1 MSFGIVKTT
10 SVFVCPA
17 EERLAQVLRAAAPR
31 PPHKAAQG
39 SSAKERASRSN
50 SASWGCERSPPGV
63 GLLDPWE
70 RRIEWFPTFSEV
82 VFVAGFLSCPLRFSS
97 YMEGDFSGDGTLSS
111 PPLGI
116 LLRIPKLFWLSG
128 RAPDSVRTGQWF
140 EPRLSSFVRYGFFS
154 FLFSRSIAQLCDV
167 QGSSV
172 VRAPPF
178 SLL

>member
-39 SSAKERASRSN
+39 SSAKERASRSTPRAGGGKGALPG
-50 SASWGCERSPPGV
+50 SACSIPGK
-63 GLLDPWE
+63 GGDT
-70 RRIEWFPTFSEV
+70 RGKIEGFPTFSEV
-82 VFVAGFLSCPLRFSS
+82 VFVAGFLSCPQRLSS
-97 YMEGDFSGDGTLSS
+97 YMEGDFPGDGTLSS

-128 RAPDSVRTGQWF
+128 RAPDSVRPGPWF
-140 EPRLSSFVRYGFFS
+140 KPIVC
-154 FLFSRSIAQLCDV
+154 ATACTADV
-167 QGSSV
+167 HGGWSG
-172 VRAPPF
+172 
-178 SLL
+178 

>member
-1 MSFGIVKTT
+1 MPCGGTARPSATCGRAT
-10 SVFVCPA
+10 PA
-17 EERLAQVLRAAAPR
+17 P
-31 PPHKAAQG
+31 QG
-39 SSAKERASRSN
+39 SARVVGERTGVAVN